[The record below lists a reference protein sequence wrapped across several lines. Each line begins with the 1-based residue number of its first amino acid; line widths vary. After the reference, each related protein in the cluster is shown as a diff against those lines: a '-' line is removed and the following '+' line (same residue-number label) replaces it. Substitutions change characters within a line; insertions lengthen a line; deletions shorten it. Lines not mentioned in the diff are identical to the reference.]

1 VGTYVLFALYT
12 LAASVLIGLLF
23 RQLWVRHQHR
33 ATQEKWLERECLLDR
48 PGRDRIALAR

>member
-1 VGTYVLFALYT
+1 MGTYVLFALYT